1 MSEPIT
7 VLAVDD
13 DLACLELIQR
23 GLRGFGFEIETSS
36 SSLGVSNLIRTTKPQ
51 IVLLDV
57 NIPAL
62 KGNALLEVARRY
74 APAETKFILYSAT
87 DEAELRRLAKE
98 CGADGYI
105 TKSADIVALA
115 DYLRA
120 RVDGASREA

>member
-7 VLAVDD
+7 VLVVDD
-13 DLACLELIQR
+13 DPACLELVER
-23 GLRGFGFEIETSS
+23 GLGGFGFEITTSM
-36 SSLGVSNLIRTTKPQ
+36 SSLGVSNLIRTNKPQ

-62 KGNALLEVARRY
+62 KGNALIEVARRY
-74 APAETKFILYSAT
+74 APKETKFVLFSAS
-87 DEAELRRLAKE
+87 DEASLRVLARE

-105 TKSADIVALA
+105 TKSADIVTLA

-120 RVDGASREA
+120 RLDGS